1 MAGTESC
8 YLSQS
13 VPYSNR
19 DWEAQEVA
27 TLRVML
33 QYISDKMYN
42 DIRGPGLTYS
52 VSLSGSVTEG
62 RLSLK
67 FYRYMKQFNS

>member
-1 MAGTESC
+1 M
-8 YLSQS
+8 
-13 VPYSNR
+13 PYSNR

-67 FYRYMKQFNS
+67 FYRYMKQINSGTLTAMTL